1 MTSEA
6 ELTASEISALEWPK
20 IPASSLSAISE
31 KFAIIV
37 TTETLMIIFFVSS
50 TDIKLFFSLII
61 PIIIHEIKTVVKSFR
76 I

>member
-1 MTSEA
+1 MGFEEIVTPMMTMTVQMTSEA

-50 TDIKLFFSLII
+50 TDIKLFFS
-61 PIIIHEIKTVVKSFR
+61 P
-76 I
+76 